1 MKVLQFGRWLRGYKF
16 IFIVSIRCEPILD
29 KGHVEVG
36 EAIASVRPALRVEQD
51 KEGLQLA

>member
-16 IFIVSIRCEPILD
+16 IFRVSIRCEPILD

-36 EAIASVRPALRVEQD
+36 EAMASVRPALQVEQD